1 MGSEVSLLNTCVS
14 GRITQESVLDLLLG
28 TSGIFER
35 KFKINITTSCDGINL
50 SGMGND
56 AERRPV
62 ISLAVGPFKENIFFF
77 EQPDATFSL

>member
-1 MGSEVSLLNTCVS
+1 MVSEVSWLNRCVS
-14 GRITQESVLDLLLG
+14 GGITQESVLDLLLG

-35 KFKINITTSCDGINL
+35 KFKPNITTSCDGINL

-62 ISLAVGPFKENIFFF
+62 RSLAVGPFKKNIFF
-77 EQPDATFSL
+77 L